1 MSRKIS
7 RLFINTLSADGKYSL
22 FNRDNLTQPIQM
34 QISRKQKTFSQF
46 LSAFFK
52 SNLNFQHF
60 QKKKVSP
67 IADVFPQLRT
77 PINFVRSMSKNSRLN
92 GFFGKKLGKR
102 AQTLLKFA
110 WQHFYHIYQLL
121 WKELP
126 YQKSLLVIC
135 KFSRLFP
142 NTLSADRKYSLFK
155 RDNLTQPI

>member
-60 QKKKVSP
+60 RKKKVSP
-67 IADVFPQLRT
+67 IADVFPKLRT
-77 PINFVRSMSKNSRLN
+77 PINFVRSMSIKSRFK
-92 GFFGKKLGKR
+92 GSFPKQPGKGTQR
-102 AQTLLKFA
+102 LLKFA
-110 WQHFYHIYQLL
+110 WQNLYDIYWLL
-121 WKELP
+121 WRKLILK
-126 YQKSLLVIC
+126 KSLLVIC

>member
-1 MSRKIS
+1 
-7 RLFINTLSADGKYSL
+7 
-22 FNRDNLTQPIQM
+22 M

-67 IADVFPQLRT
+67 IADVFRKLRT

-121 WKELP
+121 
-126 YQKSLLVIC
+126 
-135 KFSRLFP
+135 
-142 NTLSADRKYSLFK
+142 
-155 RDNLTQPI
+155 